1 MSDMPKPRDDS
12 ELDAI
17 TGGALFF
24 GRNQFAFDPVTGRKY
39 KVMDEAGARA
49 EYVKLSRQM
58 SSEDAIQHM
67 IAEGYLV

>member
-1 MSDMPKPRDDS
+1 MSNMPKPRDDS

-24 GRNQFAFDPVTGRKY
+24 GRNETAFDPVTGQKY
-39 KVMDEAGARA
+39 KVTDEARARA
-49 EYVKLSRQM
+49 EYMKLARQM
-58 SSEDAIQHM
+58 SSEDAIRQL